1 MVKNWVEFLA
11 TQPMSV
17 I

>member
-11 TQPMSV
+11 TQPISA